1 MHSWGNTCSE
11 RLNRAWGEPKT
22 RERFS
27 LGKDFFSSWL
37 LRSSSKAKLRKE
49 RRKEGRKKEKKGEKI
64 EESDGGEGE
73 SLRNEKISSAKCQL
87 MTN

>member
-27 LGKDFFSSWL
+27 LEKDFFSSWL
-37 LRSSSKAKLRKE
+37 LRSSSKAKLRAE
-49 RRKEGRKKEKKGEKI
+49 RKEGRKEGRKEKKGGKNRGI
-64 EESDGGEGE
+64 G
-73 SLRNEKISSAKCQL
+73 RRRR
-87 MTN
+87 

>member
-37 LRSSSKAKLRKE
+37 LRSSSKAKLRAE
-49 RRKEGRKKEKKGEKI
+49 RKEGRKEGRNVAWPLLTTMICQKNNI
-64 EESDGGEGE
+64 SD
-73 SLRNEKISSAKCQL
+73 RIIFI
-87 MTN
+87 

>member
-37 LRSSSKAKLRKE
+37 LRSSSKAKLRAERKE
-49 RRKEGRKKEKKGEKI
+49 GRKEGRKKRKERGKKSRNRTEEKVNRCVTGKFHP
-64 EESDGGEGE
+64 
-73 SLRNEKISSAKCQL
+73 RNAS
-87 MTN
+87 

>member
-22 RERFS
+22 RERDS
-27 LGKDFFSSWL
+27 RSGRISSRARKRSCEQKGK
-37 LRSSSKAKLRKE
+37 
-49 RRKEGRKKEKKGEKI
+49 KEGRKEEKKRKGEKI

-73 SLRNEKISSAKCQL
+73 SLRNGKISSAKCQL